1 MYMWYM
7 WRVMW
12 CNEVEFIN
20 KKTYW
25 EPVRSNIWTYE
36 PVRSNF

>member
-1 MYMWYM
+1 
-7 WRVMW
+7 MW
-12 CNEVEFIN
+12 CNEVDFIN

-36 PVRSNF
+36 QVRSNF